1 MSKIK
6 EDLTGIVPK
15 ENKAI
20 SKYDSYEGCFYYI
33 CPNCGL
39 EQDMK
44 DLTVREEGDLEKG
57 ESVYYQCDTCE
68 TITEVTYED

>member
-6 EDLTGIVPK
+6 EDLTGIIPK
-15 ENKAI
+15 ENKVT
-20 SKYDSYEGCFYYI
+20 SDYDPYEGCFYYI

-39 EQDMK
+39 EQEMK

-57 ESVYYQCDTCE
+57 EPVYYQCDTCE
-68 TITEVTYED
+68 TIAEVTYED